1 LLLATTTTDR
11 PEILVGR
18 SGRVIARFD
27 HRTQD
32 SGNISWLDE
41 TPSGAFFVKTA
52 GVPDAPPP
60 GAYAHDRDARQET
73 VSAFAEAWASASSV

>member
-1 LLLATTTTDR
+1 
-11 PEILVGR
+11 VGR

-32 SGNISWLDE
+32 SGNISWLVE
-41 TPSGAFFVKTA
+41 TRSGAFFVKTA

-60 GAYAHDRDARQET
+60 GAYAHDPDARHGDR
-73 VSAFAEAWASASSV
+73 FSVRRCLGIGQQCLIDSTRSDSGVPI